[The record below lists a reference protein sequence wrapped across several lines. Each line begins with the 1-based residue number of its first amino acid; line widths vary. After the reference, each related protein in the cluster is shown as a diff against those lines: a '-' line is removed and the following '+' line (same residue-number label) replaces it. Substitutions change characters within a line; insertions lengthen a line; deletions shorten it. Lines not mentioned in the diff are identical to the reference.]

1 MEGSFYR
8 SSRDKADKLV
18 ETIKGYDNMQW
29 FYKRD
34 KPRDEGGEL
43 LPVLS
48 KKEQDLEEIMKIY
61 RRYFRTEY
69 QSSIC
74 PYIAARPFYS
84 VKSAIES
91 DPLFTE
97 VFSIM
102 PKGGLLHVHSSAAL
116 SIEGYWQLL
125 QDWNALHR
133 GDPDHPAD
141 TEGDVRSIYVFTQ
154 DYIEGSVMK
163 ARAGT
168 LYYLGTLK
176 LLPKEVF
183 SFVQPL
189 TVYIEKDKYPDPEY
203 QWEDLKK
210 KLTFT
215 EETEGYPYAWEALNE
230 MFARIDDLFNDREFY
245 KRYHIRFFLECLQ
258 DGIKYVEM
266 RCGFTKFAPQKEDGI
281 RNPPIL
287 HPDYSFED
295 HFLIKELAMGLGAD
309 TDFIKVIQGAVTDA
323 NTEWATAKYQ
333 DFRTRYGNEG
343 LQVKLILNVRR
354 NLDPGTQ
361 ETLILDRIGTAIK
374 SKPYGVIGFDFV
386 SEEDRGRPTSDYW
399 EYIYGNI
406 GEAEGKIDFYLHDG
420 ESLWAD
426 NDNIIYAAVA
436 CHYRI
441 GHGFNMASHPGVAN
455 GIALQGTADGYS
467 RTPQAKLPMLEICPI
482 SNQLLRYF
490 PDLRAHT
497 AYQLMKSGVMCV
509 LGNDDPLMFG
519 NPGLSY
525 DFWMAYVGMGLD
537 FSSIKQL
544 VFNSLM
550 PLGNYGDKEPA
561 GLGGFKEKWDDFV
574 SAAHSALE
582 AKLEHNNT

>member
-1 MEGSFYR
+1 MEGSLYR
-8 SSRDKADKLV
+8 SSKDQADKLV
-18 ETIKGYDNMQW
+18 KTVEEYDNMQW

-34 KPRDEGGEL
+34 KPRDGKGNL

-48 KKEQDLEEIMKIY
+48 EEEQKLEKLMQAH
-61 RRYFRTEY
+61 RDQFRTEY
-69 QSSIC
+69 QSSTC

-84 VKSAIES
+84 IKPVIES
-91 DPLFTE
+91 DPLFTG

-116 SIEGYWQLL
+116 SIEGYWKLL
-125 QDWNALHR
+125 QYWNALHR
-133 GDPDHPAD
+133 GDPDQPAETGKD
-141 TEGDVRSIYVFTQ
+141 ERSIYVFTQ
-154 DYIEGSVMK
+154 DYKEKDVLK
-163 ARAGT
+163 ARTGS

-176 LLPKEVF
+176 SMSKDVF
-183 SFVQPL
+183 AFVQPL
-189 TVYIEKDKYPDPEY
+189 TVYIEKDKYTNPDY
-203 QWEDLKK
+203 IWENLKK

-215 EETEGYPYAWEALNE
+215 EETESYTYVWDALNE
-230 MFARIDDLFNDREFY
+230 MFARIDDLFNDQEFY
-245 KRYHIRFFLECLQ
+245 KEYHMRFFLECLK

-266 RCGFTKFAPQKEDGI
+266 RCGFTKFEPSEQDGI
-281 RNPPIL
+281 RNSPIL
-287 HPDYSFED
+287 HPDYAFEN
-295 HFLIKELAMGLGAD
+295 HFLIKELMLGLGAE
-309 TDFIKVIQGAVTDA
+309 TGFIKVIKDAVLNA
-323 NTEWATAKYQ
+323 NNEWATAEYQ
-333 DFRTRYGNEG
+333 EFRARYGEEG
-343 LQVKLILNVRR
+343 LQVNLILNVKR
-354 NLDPGTQ
+354 NLDPNEQ
-361 ETLILDRIGTAIK
+361 KILIMDRLSAAIK
-374 SKPYGVIGFDFV
+374 CKPEGVVGFDFV

-399 EYIYGNI
+399 DFIYNNI
-406 GEAEGKIDFYLHDG
+406 GEEENKIDFYLHDG

-426 NDNIIYAAVA
+426 NDNIIYAAIA

-455 GIALQGTADGYS
+455 GIALQGTENGYN
-467 RTPQAKLPMLEICPI
+467 RTPQARLPMLEICPI

-490 PDLRAHT
+490 PDLRTHT

-550 PLGNYGDKEPA
+550 PLNKYGEETPA
-561 GLGGFKEKWDDFV
+561 YLARFEEKWNAFV
-574 SAAHSALE
+574 SKAYSALST
-582 AKLEHNNT
+582 LS